1 MAGEKACLAALIG
14 GPVSGLVSGLVNGLV
29 SELVNGLGRHDAAL
43 WQLFAKRQKFNQIP
57 PVTVT
62 VY

>member
-14 GPVSGLVSGLVNGLV
+14 GPVSGLVSGLVTGF
-29 SELVNGLGRHDAAL
+29 GRHDAAL
-43 WQLFAKRQKFNQIP
+43 WQLFAKRQKFIKKP

>member
-14 GPVSGLVSGLVNGLV
+14 GLVSA
-29 SELVNGLGRHDAAL
+29 LGRHDAAL
-43 WQLFAKRQKFNQIP
+43 WQLLAKRQKFNKKP

>member
-1 MAGEKACLAALIG
+1 MAVEKACLAALIG
-14 GPVSGLVSGLVNGLV
+14 GPVSGLVSGL
-29 SELVNGLGRHDAAL
+29 GRHDAAL
-43 WQLFAKRQKFNQIP
+43 WQLFAKRQKFNKKP

>member
-1 MAGEKACLAALIG
+1 VLPAALIG
-14 GPVSGLVSGLVNGLV
+14 GYAG
-29 SELVNGLGRHDAAL
+29 GLGRHDAAL
-43 WQLFAKRQKFNQIP
+43 WQLFAKRQKFNKKP